1 MRDKLF
7 SVKAISID
15 SGLLLLRIFSGLFMM
30 YYGWDKLVHFDEKAA
45 DWVDPF
51 LLGGTISL
59 GLTILAELICPVFI
73 TIGLYTRVALIPA
86 VINMVVAILV
96 GHSGQPLIEREHA
109 FSYLIPYVV
118 IFLAGPGRYSLDG
131 FLRK

>member
-15 SGLLLLRIFSGLFMM
+15 SGLLLLRGFSGLFMM
-30 YYGWDKLVHFDEKAA
+30 YYGWDKLVHFDEKAPG
-45 DWVDPF
+45 WVDPF
-51 LLGGTISL
+51 LIGGTLSL
-59 GLTILAELICPVFI
+59 GLTIFAELICPVFI

-96 GHSGQPLIEREHA
+96 
-109 FSYLIPYVV
+109 
-118 IFLAGPGRYSLDG
+118 
-131 FLRK
+131 